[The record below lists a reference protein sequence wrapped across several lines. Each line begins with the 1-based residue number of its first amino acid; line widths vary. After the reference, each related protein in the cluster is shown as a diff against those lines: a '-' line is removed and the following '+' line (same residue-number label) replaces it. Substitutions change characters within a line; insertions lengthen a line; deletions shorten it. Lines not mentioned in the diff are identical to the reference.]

1 MTDAPVAPT
10 EPVQPMSRR
19 DLESRIVAKAW
30 RDPAYHDALIKDPK
44 GTLEAELKSIDPSIT
59 LPAAL
64 NVHVHEESADTYH
77 IVLPR
82 NPKDISLSEVIGDD
96 LEAVAPQTI
105 AIVLVGVVAA
115 GVAVTVTMVAG
126 ANVVGVANATV
137 TANAVGNFNAIVN
150 SNAVSA

>member
-30 RDPAYHDALIKDPK
+30 RDPAYRDALLKDPK

-59 LPAAL
+59 LPASL
-64 NVHVHEESADTYH
+64 KVHVHEESADTYH

-115 GVAVTVTMVAG
+115 GVAVAVTMVAG
-126 ANVVGVANATV
+126 ANVVAGANGVVTANGVANF
-137 TANAVGNFNAIVN
+137 NAVA
-150 SNAVSA
+150 S